1 MIKSIVLP
9 LERVPRATRE
19 AGIAHERTIL
29 IIGKMALVLVLP
41 AIGSAA
47 HAAVFVLLAVWAL
60 LGPRRAIEALT
71 LSWLASFLTP
81 GLYTPTPAAD
91 VLRWVVI
98 AAAFTSV
105 SIQTV
110 KSGGNVPRAWLWV
123 VGFVGV
129 ATVLAVPV
137 SYAIDVSLFKLA
149 SFLMG
154 ATAVLLGF
162 HLTRMEASHW
172 HRWFVCLFAV
182 VVITGLPLI
191 AHPLGYVRNERGFQ
205 GLLNHP
211 QAYTTFLGPLLAWHV
226 ARLITRE
233 TRGGWMW
240 LLAALATI
248 SLIAT
253 QGRTGV
259 IAAGAGL
266 SIATLW
272 WVASGRVRL
281 AVTKQWIGMG
291 LLCCTIGTGFV
302 AMKWDHVA
310 AAAAEFAVKGQLG
323 KSIGESF
330 HGSRGVLL
338 ERSIANFQL
347 QPLTGIGFGVASDPE
362 TFIIRRD
369 PLLGLPVGASTEKG
383 FTVVA
388 VLEEV
393 GVIGFVAFLA
403 MLLALVR
410 PAFTQRASFA
420 SAVLMASALVVNFGE
435 AVLFAFGGS
444 GILVWLLIGMA
455 RVPTAWHQ

>member
-1 MIKSIVLP
+1 V
-9 LERVPRATRE
+9 
-19 AGIAHERTIL
+19 GIAHGRAIL

-98 AAAFTSV
+98 AAALTSV
-105 SIQTV
+105 SVQTV
-110 KSGGNVPRAWLWV
+110 RSGGNVPRAWLWV

-129 ATVLAVPV
+129 ATGLALPV
-137 SYAIDVSLFKLA
+137 SYAVDVSLFKLA

-162 HLTRMEASHW
+162 HLTRMEASYW
-172 HRWFVCLFAV
+172 HRWFLCLFAV
-182 VVITGLPLI
+182 VVVAGLPLI

-226 ARLITRE
+226 ARLMTRE
-233 TRGGWMW
+233 IQGGWMW
-240 LLAALATI
+240 LLAVLAAI

-259 IAAGAGL
+259 IAAGAGF

-272 WVASGRVRL
+272 WVASGRIRF
-281 AVTKQWIGMG
+281 AATKQWIGVA
-291 LLCCTIGTGFV
+291 LLSCGIGTALV
-302 AMKWDHVA
+302 AVQWDNVA
-310 AAAAEFAVKGQLG
+310 AGAENFVIKGQIG
-323 KSIGESF
+323 KSIGQSF
-330 HGSRGVLL
+330 HGARGVLL
-338 ERSIANFQL
+338 ERSIANFQR
-347 QPLTGIGFGVASDPE
+347 QPLTGIGFGMASEPE
-362 TFIIRRD
+362 NFIIRRD
-369 PLLGLPVGASTEKG
+369 PVLGFPVGAATEKG
-383 FTVVA
+383 FTAVA

-410 PAFTQRASFA
+410 PAFTKRASFS
-420 SAVLMASALVVNFGE
+420 SAVLMASALLVNFGE
-435 AVLFAFGGS
+435 AVLFAFAGS
-444 GILVWLLIGMA
+444 GVLVWLLIGMA
-455 RVPTAWHQ
+455 RIPRARHG